1 MTEATGI
8 KELFGCDDVYEYF
21 NGITRLDHP
30 SGNQNPDDDRNEDP
44 VRAYVIS
51 EAKKIKNTQVVLY
64 NDKATELGQRDI
76 VLLRPGTGDYIDK
89 KPIILQGHMDMVC
102 NPDNMEFPL
111 SLSIVEKDQA
121 LWLKAKDKTGRD
133 STLGA
138 DDGIGVATAL
148 ALLKD
153 ESLEKYPIECL
164 FTVQEETDMG
174 GAMDFDINYLNG
186 DKMLNLDSENLPIII
201 YGSAGGCDTKYTR
214 KSMTTSL
221 PLNMAWVKL
230 EIKGLKGG
238 HSGIDINKG
247 RLNAIKALA
256 VFLHNNFNQFSFL
269 LQGFDRL
276 DSKTD
281 NSIPADASVVVSV
294 QKYLAQVLVDAFN
307 KYASTLRDEEQL
319 LKPDQYQTEVLSL
332 GNQECLDIEGTQIF
346 INILNDLPT
355 GVILEQEGLVITST
369 NLFQANIKKLST
381 GWDIEIGSSNR
392 SSDNESFSKLL
403 DQLEKT
409 GEKYGFYVDLKID
422 SYPMWQPDENSQLL
436 KCAKEVYS
444 EAYGTQYKAEVIH
457 AGLECAAFVEKYK
470 DAGKE
475 QVDKKLEAVALGPTI
490 QNPHTPNEVL
500 LLKDAD
506 DNLVVKTFYNCVKQ
520 LIEKVMNS

>member
-8 KELFGCDDVYEYF
+8 KELFGCDDVYDYF

-51 EAKKIKNTQVVLY
+51 EAKKLKNTQVVLY
-64 NDKATELGQRDI
+64 NEKATELGKRDI
-76 VLLRPGTGDYIDK
+76 VLLRPGMGNYKDK

-102 NPDNMEFPL
+102 NPDNMKFPL
-111 SLSIVEKDQA
+111 NLFVVEKDQA
-121 LWLKAKDKTGRD
+121 FWLKAKDKTGID

-174 GAMDFDINYLNG
+174 GAMGFDIKYLTG
-186 DKMLNLDSENLPIII
+186 DKMLNLDSENLPIIV

-214 KSMTTSL
+214 
-221 PLNMAWVKL
+221 LNMPTSVPSDMGWVKL
-230 EIKGLKGG
+230 GFKDLKGG
-238 HSGIDINKG
+238 HSGIDINKH

-256 VFLHNNFNQFSFL
+256 AFLAENLNEFSCY

-281 NSIPADASVVVSV
+281 NSIPAEACVVVGV
-294 QKYLAQVLVDAFN
+294 QKNQAQVLADKFN
-307 KYASTLRDEEQL
+307 QYASTLKDEEQL
-319 LKPDQYQTEVLSL
+319 LKPCQYQAEELSL
-332 GNQECLDIEGTQIF
+332 GNQECLDIQGTQIF

-355 GVILEQEGLVITST
+355 GVILEQQGLVITST
-369 NLFQANIKKLST
+369 NLFQANIKKQNT

-392 SSDNESFSKLL
+392 SSDKESFAKLL
-403 DQLEKT
+403 GQLKKT
-409 GEKYGFYVDLKID
+409 GEKYGFTVNLVID
-422 SYPMWQPDENSQLL
+422 SYPMWQPDDNSQLL

-444 EAYGTQYKAEVIH
+444 DAYGDQYKAEVIH
-457 AGLECAAFVEKYK
+457 AGLECAVFVEKYK
-470 DAGKE
+470 DAGRKF
-475 QVDKKLEAVALGPTI
+475 EAVALGPTI

-500 LLKDAD
+500 LLKSAEGEQE
-506 DNLVVKTFYNCVKQ
+506 VKTFYNCVKE
-520 LIEKVMNS
+520 LIEKLMNL